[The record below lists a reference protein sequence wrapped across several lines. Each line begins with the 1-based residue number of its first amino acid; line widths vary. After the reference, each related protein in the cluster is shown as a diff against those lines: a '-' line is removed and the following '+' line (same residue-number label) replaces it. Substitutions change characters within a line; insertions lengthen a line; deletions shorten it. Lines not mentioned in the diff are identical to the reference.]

1 MADNSIQENRLSLA
15 RASLREA
22 LARYSHLRQG
32 KKNSN
37 NTELEA
43 ALQTQL
49 DILSYTSEK
58 LDRNVIRIAT
68 FGMVS
73 RGKSAVLNALLGQK
87 ILQTGPLNGVT
98 QWPRSVRWSVPLPLL
113 DSVEPPQPPLG
124 KGGLMEP
131 PLGKGGLMEPPLGK
145 GGLME
150 PPLGKGGP
158 MEPPLSKGGPGGI
171 QVELIDTPG
180 IDEVGGE
187 VRGDMAKQVTR
198 QADLILFVVA
208 GDITRTEY
216 QALCELQTAQKP
228 LILVFNKIDLYP
240 ELDRKAIYQSLQS
253 LGNSE
258 ELAADSVAD
267 ETNSENLSDP
277 NNPSPKS
284 TPKSAPKIAKSLEIV
299 MVAAEPAPVQ
309 VRVEW
314 SDGSVTHEW
323 ESPPPQIDQLKHK
336 ILTILNRE
344 GRSLLAL
351 NALVEARDAE
361 ANIAR
366 QVLKLRQT
374 EADDLIWQFAKYK
387 ALAVGIN
394 PIAFLDVM
402 GATVADLALIRSLSR
417 LYGLPMTGYEAG
429 KLWQTIFSSAGGVL
443 LGELGSSFL
452 LGFGKSAA
460 AAAPQIGFSTFAGVA
475 VTQASLAA
483 YGTYAVGRAAQVYL
497 EKGCTWGPL
506 GQDTV
511 IQEILATIERNTII
525 DRLQQEF
532 KI

>member
-15 RASLREA
+15 RTSLRQA

-43 ALQTQL
+43 ALQSQL
-49 DILSYTSEK
+49 DILTSTSEK
-58 LDRNVIRIAT
+58 LDHNIIRIAT
-68 FGMVS
+68 FGLVS

-98 QWPRSVRWSVPLPLL
+98 QWPRSVRWTIPNIPAA
-113 DSVEPPQPPLG
+113 EG
-124 KGGLMEP
+124 TEK
-131 PLGKGGLMEPPLGK
+131 
-145 GGLME
+145 
-150 PPLGKGGP
+150 
-158 MEPPLSKGGPGGI
+158 I

-187 VRGDMAKQVTR
+187 VRGEMAKQVTR

-240 ELDRKAIYQSLQS
+240 ELDRKAIYESLQA

-258 ELAADSVAD
+258 QLAADTVAD
-267 ETNSENLSDP
+267 ETDSENWSTN
-277 NNPSPKS
+277 NNPPHKS
-284 TPKSAPKIAKSLEIV
+284 TAKSPLKTAKSLEIV

-309 VRVEW
+309 MRVEW
-314 SDGSVTHEW
+314 LDGTVTNEW
-323 ESPPPQIDQLKHK
+323 ESPPAQIDELKHT

-387 ALAVGIN
+387 ALAVGLN
-394 PIAFLDVM
+394 PVAFLDVM

-443 LGELGSSFL
+443 LGELGSSLL

-460 AAAPQIGFSTFAGVA
+460 VAAPQIGFSTFAGVA

-532 KI
+532 KIGN

>member
-113 DSVEPPQPPLG
+113 DSVEPPQLPLG

-131 PLGKGGLMEPPLGK
+131 PLGQGVPV
-145 GGLME
+145 
-150 PPLGKGGP
+150 
-158 MEPPLSKGGPGGI
+158 EPPLSKGGQGGI

-240 ELDRKAIYQSLQS
+240 ELDRKAIYESLQS

-258 ELAADSVAD
+258 GLAADSVAD
-267 ETNSENLSDP
+267 ATDTEISGDRP
-277 NNPSPKS
+277 NNTSDRS